1 MAEMD
6 GPNPAI
12 ERGVASVPSRIGF
25 GPVQVSDGVHT
36 VGGGLRPATDSR
48 RWNGVC
54 EPGSVPP
61 SRRRRA
67 VPVLVTGAPA
77 APSSPQFQGARM
89 ATRQTLP
96 VLPLR
101 GTVIFPGITAPIA
114 AGRPATLRA
123 IEAAL
128 KGDRLVFAVAQRDNA
143 DEPTPDILYSM
154 GVVARIG
161 QIQRGLGGVQL
172 LLQGEARA
180 TALQF
185 SENDGYFSAT
195 ILPSEEMPPLDE
207 NDPVFEA
214 LHKETRE
221 RAAELGERRG
231 LPEEVVHQVLDNVT
245 EPGRFADL
253 VAGYIDL
260 TVAEK
265 QGLLETLSVEERL
278 RRVLVLVQRQIG
290 MLEAQ
295 DEIKSAVQEELGERQ
310 REMYLREQL
319 KAIQK
324 ELGDED
330 QSKEVEELREKLGK
344 LPLPKEARAEVERE
358 LGRLERA
365 GRESME
371 AQVIRTYLEWIAE
384 LPWGE
389 RSDDNLDLPHATEVL
404 DEDHY
409 GLQDVKDRVLEF
421 LAVRQ
426 LRARQLADEM
436 EKTGEVPAARLRVDS
451 DDANPALGSEDGDR
465 QITDTR
471 EAKARAM
478 ARGPILLFIGPP
490 GVGKTS
496 IAKSIA
502 RALGREYVRVALGGA
517 RDEADIRGHRR
528 TYVGAMPGRI
538 IQGMKQAGTKNPVF
552 LLDEVDKLGTS
563 FQGDPA
569 SALLEVLDPAQ
580 NDSFTDH
587 YLGIPFDL
595 SEVLFIATANF
606 IQNIPGPLL
615 DRMEVV
621 EFSGYTEREK
631 AEIAKK
637 YLIPRQ
643 LEESGLGNRG
653 LTISDDAVMSV
664 VSRYT
669 RESGVRQL
677 ERQLGAVARKIA
689 RRVASGDSSILDD
702 HVVDVDEVRDL
713 LGRPR
718 VHPERA
724 QEANEVGMATGMY
737 YTPMGGDIM
746 FVEASVR
753 RFYGGQ
759 PAGEAPSGP
768 GGPVSLI
775 LTGQLGDV
783 MKESARA
790 AFTFATNNASRL
802 GIPRD
807 RLGAIEAHI
816 HVPAGAIPK
825 DGPSAGIAIATAL
838 VSEMS
843 DRPVRRDVAM
853 TGEITLRGRVLPIGG
868 VKEKV
873 LGAHRAGIKDVII
886 PKANEAD
893 LEDVPEEVRE
903 QLTFHPVETL
913 EEVLAIAL
921 LPAEAAEPR
930 EEKLEAVGA

>member
-1 MAEMD
+1 MA
-6 GPNPAI
+6 
-12 ERGVASVPSRIGF
+12 
-25 GPVQVSDGVHT
+25 Q
-36 VGGGLRPATDSR
+36 
-48 RWNGVC
+48 
-54 EPGSVPP
+54 
-61 SRRRRA
+61 
-67 VPVLVTGAPA
+67 
-77 APSSPQFQGARM
+77 
-89 ATRQTLP
+89 RQTLP

-101 GTVIFPGITAPIA
+101 GTVIFPGVTNPIA
-114 AGRPATLRA
+114 AGRPGTLRA

-128 KGDRLVFAVAQRDNA
+128 KGDRLVFAVAQRDNT
-143 DEPTPDILYSM
+143 DEPEPEILYTM
-154 GVVARIG
+154 GVIARIG

-172 LLQGEARA
+172 LLQGEQRA
-180 TALQF
+180 TSLQYTMG
-185 SENDGYFSAT
+185 DGYLTSVVVPT
-195 ILPSEEMPPLDE
+195 EEMNAL
-207 NDPVFEA
+207 NDQDAAFEA

-221 RAAELGERRG
+221 RAQELGEKRG
-231 LPEEVVHQVLDNVT
+231 LPEEVVHQVLDSVDD
-245 EPGRFADL
+245 PGKFADL
-253 VAGYIDL
+253 VAGYIEL
-260 TVAEK
+260 TVPEK

-278 RRVLVLVQRQIG
+278 RRVLVHVQRQIG

-295 DEIKSAVQEELGERQ
+295 EEIKSQVQEELGERQ
-310 REMYLREQL
+310 REMFLREQL

-324 ELGDED
+324 ELGDDD
-330 QSKEVEELREKLGK
+330 QAKEVQELREKLAK
-344 LPLPKEARAEVERE
+344 LELSKEARTEVERE
-358 LGRLERA
+358 LGRLERS

-384 LPWGE
+384 LPWGK
-389 RSDDNLDLPHATEVL
+389 RSDDHLDLKGAGVIL

-426 LRARQLADEM
+426 LRAEQVAAEV
-436 EKTGEVPAARLRVDS
+436 EKTGEVPAIVLKGSR
-451 DDANPALGSEDGDR
+451 DDATPTLGQHENDER
-465 QITDTR
+465 ITTAV

-478 ARGPILLFIGPP
+478 AKGPILLFVGPP

-496 IAKSIA
+496 IAKSVA
-502 RALGREYVRVALGGA
+502 RSLGRQYVRVALGGA

-552 LLDEVDKLGTS
+552 LLDEVDKLGQS

-621 EFSGYTEREK
+621 DFSGYTEREK

-643 LEESGLGNRG
+643 LEESGLKGRD
-653 LTISDDAVMSV
+653 IVFSEEAVMSI
-664 VSRYT
+664 VSQYT

-677 ERQLGAVARKIA
+677 EREIGRVWRKVARLL
-689 RRVASGDSSILDD
+689 ASGDTHATDD
-702 HVVDVDEVRDL
+702 KVIDAAEVREL
-713 LGRPR
+713 LGRPK

-724 QEANEVGMATGMY
+724 KQEHEVGIATGMY
-737 YTPMGGDIM
+737 YTPQGGDIM
-746 FVEASVR
+746 FVEASIR
-753 RFYGGQ
+753 QEPLRTTEDGERDGR
-759 PAGEAPSGP
+759 AGPI
-768 GGPVSLI
+768 SLI

-790 AFTFATNNASRL
+790 ALTYATNNAAAL
-802 GIPRD
+802 GIPAD
-807 RLGAIEAHI
+807 RLVGAREAHI

-825 DGPSAGIAIATAL
+825 DGPSAGLAIATAI
-838 VSEMS
+838 VSELS
-843 DRPVRRDVAM
+843 GQQVRRDVAM
-853 TGEITLRGRVLPIGG
+853 TGEITLRGRALPIGG
-868 VKEKV
+868 IKEKV
-873 LGAHRAGIKDVII
+873 LGAHRAGIKTII
-886 PKANEAD
+886 LPRQNEAD
-893 LEDVPEEVRE
+893 LEDVPEEVRNS
-903 QLTFHPVETL
+903 LTFHPVDTL
-913 EEVLAIAL
+913 SEVLRIAL
-921 LPAEAAEPR
+921 VDGERKIGVRAA
-930 EEKLEAVGA
+930 

>member
-1 MAEMD
+1 MA
-6 GPNPAI
+6 
-12 ERGVASVPSRIGF
+12 
-25 GPVQVSDGVHT
+25 Q
-36 VGGGLRPATDSR
+36 
-48 RWNGVC
+48 
-54 EPGSVPP
+54 
-61 SRRRRA
+61 
-67 VPVLVTGAPA
+67 
-77 APSSPQFQGARM
+77 
-89 ATRQTLP
+89 RQTLP

-101 GTVIFPGITAPIA
+101 GTVIFPGLTQPIA
-114 AGRPATLRA
+114 AGRPSTLRA
-123 IEAAL
+123 IESAL
-128 KGDRLVFAVAQRDNA
+128 KSDRLVFAVAQRDNA
-143 DEPTPDILYSM
+143 EEPTADILYSM
-154 GVVARIG
+154 GVIARIG

-172 LLQGEARA
+172 LLQGEQRA
-180 TALQF
+180 TALQY
-185 SENDGYFSAT
+185 STADGFLSAV
-195 ILPSEEMPPLDE
+195 IVPAEEMTPQTE
-207 NDPVFEA
+207 NDPAFTA
-214 LHKETRE
+214 LQKETRE

-231 LPEEVVHQVLDNVT
+231 LPEEVVHQVLDSVT

-260 TVAEK
+260 PVAEK

-278 RRVLVLVQRQIG
+278 RRILVHVQRQVG
-290 MLEAQ
+290 LLEAQ
-295 DEIKSAVQEELGERQ
+295 EDIKSQVQEELGERQ

-324 ELGDED
+324 ELGDD
-330 QSKEVEELREKLGK
+330 DSSKEITELRDKLSK
-344 LPLPKEARAEVERE
+344 LELPKEARAEVERE

-384 LPWGE
+384 LPWNK
-389 RSDDNLDLPHATEVL
+389 RSDDQLELKHAEAVL
-404 DEDHY
+404 EEDHY
-409 GLQDVKDRVLEF
+409 GLKDVKDRVLEF

-426 LRARQLADEM
+426 LRAQQLAEEV
-436 EKTGEVPAARLRVDS
+436 EKTGEVPAAKLLSDK
-451 DDANPALGSEDGDR
+451 DDATPSLVTSEAADR
-465 QITDTR
+465 LITDKS
-471 EAKARAM
+471 EAKSRAM
-478 ARGPILLFIGPP
+478 AKGPILLFIGPP

-502 RALGREYVRVALGGA
+502 RSLGREYVRVALGGA

-538 IQGMKQAGTKNPVF
+538 IQGLKQAGTKNPVF

-563 FQGDPA
+563 YQGDPS

-580 NDSFTDH
+580 NDTFTDH

-606 IQNIPGPLL
+606 VQNIPGPLL

-621 EFSGYTEREK
+621 DFAGYTEREK

-637 YLIPRQ
+637 YLLPRQ
-643 LEESGLGNRG
+643 LEESGLSDKSI
-653 LTISDDAVMSV
+653 TFTDDAIMSV
-664 VSRYT
+664 VSNYT

-677 ERQLGAVARKIA
+677 ERQIGAVARKLA
-689 RRVASGDSSILDD
+689 RKLASSEQVEHI
-702 HVVDVDEVRDL
+702 VDAETVREL

-718 VHPERA
+718 VHPEHA
-724 QEANEVGMATGMY
+724 LPESEVGIATGMY

-746 FVEASVR
+746 FVEASIR
-753 RFYGGQ
+753 RYYGNREGDAATQ
-759 PAGEAPSGP
+759 VGP
-768 GGPVSLI
+768 GGAVSLI

-790 AFTFATNNASRL
+790 AFTYATNNAAKL

-838 VSEMS
+838 VSEMA
-843 DRPVRRDVAM
+843 DRPVRQDVAM

-868 VKEKV
+868 LKEKV
-873 LGAHRAGIKDVII
+873 LGAHRAGIKIIII
-886 PKANEAD
+886 PKGNEAD
-893 LEDVPEEVRE
+893 IEDVPEEVRNVLE
-903 QLTFHPVETL
+903 FHPVETL
-913 EEVLAIAL
+913 SEVLRIAL
-921 LPAEAAEPR
+921 VPAESAEPAR
-930 EEKLEAVGA
+930 PLEMKEVA

>member
-1 MAEMD
+1 MA
-6 GPNPAI
+6 
-12 ERGVASVPSRIGF
+12 
-25 GPVQVSDGVHT
+25 Q
-36 VGGGLRPATDSR
+36 
-48 RWNGVC
+48 
-54 EPGSVPP
+54 
-61 SRRRRA
+61 
-67 VPVLVTGAPA
+67 
-77 APSSPQFQGARM
+77 
-89 ATRQTLP
+89 RQTLP

-101 GTVIFPGITAPIA
+101 GTVIFPGLTQPIA
-114 AGRPATLRA
+114 AGRPSTLRA
-123 IEAAL
+123 IESAL
-128 KGDRLVFAVAQRDNA
+128 KGDRLVFAVAQRDNSE
-143 DEPTPDILYSM
+143 EPTADILYSM
-154 GVVARIG
+154 GVIARIG

-172 LLQGEARA
+172 LLQGEQRA
-180 TALQF
+180 TALQY
-185 SENDGYFSAT
+185 STADGFLSAV
-195 ILPSEEMPPLDE
+195 IVPAEEMNPQTE
-207 NDPVFEA
+207 NDPAFTA
-214 LHKETRE
+214 LQKETRE

-231 LPEEVVHQVLDNVT
+231 LPEEVVHQVLDSVT

-260 TVAEK
+260 PVPEK

-278 RRVLVLVQRQIG
+278 RRVLVHVQRQVG
-290 MLEAQ
+290 LLEAQ
-295 DEIKSAVQEELGERQ
+295 EDIKSQVQEELGERQ

-324 ELGDED
+324 ELGDD
-330 QSKEVEELREKLGK
+330 DSSKEITELRDKLSK
-344 LPLPKEARAEVERE
+344 LELSKEGRAEVERE

-384 LPWGE
+384 LPWNK
-389 RSDDNLDLPHATEVL
+389 RSDDQLDLKHAETVL
-404 DEDHY
+404 EEDHY
-409 GLQDVKDRVLEF
+409 GLTDVKDRVLEF

-426 LRARQLADEM
+426 LRAKQLAEEV
-436 EKTGEVPAARLRVDS
+436 EKTGEVPAAKLFAEK
-451 DDANPALGSEDGDR
+451 DDATPSLATGDAPDR
-465 QITDTR
+465 LITDQA
-471 EAKARAM
+471 EAKSRAM
-478 ARGPILLFIGPP
+478 AKGPILLFIGPP

-502 RALGREYVRVALGGA
+502 RSLGREYVRVALGGA

-538 IQGMKQAGTKNPVF
+538 VQGLKQAGTKNPVF

-563 FQGDPA
+563 YQGDPS

-580 NDSFTDH
+580 NDTFTDH

-606 IQNIPGPLL
+606 VQNIPGPLL

-621 EFSGYTEREK
+621 DFAGYTEKEK

-637 YLIPRQ
+637 YLLPRQ
-643 LEESGLGNRG
+643 LEESGLSDKE
-653 LTISDDAVMSV
+653 ISFTEDAVMSI
-664 VSRYT
+664 VSNYT

-677 ERQLGAVARKIA
+677 ERQIGAVARKLA
-689 RRVASGDSSILDD
+689 RKLASSEAVE
-702 HVVDVDEVRDL
+702 HVVDAETVREL

-718 VHPERA
+718 VHPEHA
-724 QEANEVGMATGMY
+724 LAESEVGIATGMY

-746 FVEASVR
+746 FVEASIR
-753 RFYGGQ
+753 RYYGNRDTDS
-759 PAGEAPSGP
+759 ASVGP
-768 GGPVSLI
+768 GGAVSLI

-790 AFTFATNNASRL
+790 AFTYATNNAAKL

-838 VSEMS
+838 VSEMA
-843 DRPVRRDVAM
+843 DRPVRQEVAM

-868 VKEKV
+868 LKEKV
-873 LGAHRAGIKDVII
+873 LGAHRAGIKVIII
-886 PKANEAD
+886 PKGNEAD
-893 LEDVPEEVRE
+893 IEDVPEDVRNTLE
-903 QLTFHPVETL
+903 FHPVETL
-913 EEVLAIAL
+913 SEVLKIAL
-921 LPAEAAEPR
+921 VPAEPGEKAAP
-930 EEKLEAVGA
+930 LEMKEVA

>member
-1 MAEMD
+1 MA
-6 GPNPAI
+6 
-12 ERGVASVPSRIGF
+12 
-25 GPVQVSDGVHT
+25 Q
-36 VGGGLRPATDSR
+36 
-48 RWNGVC
+48 
-54 EPGSVPP
+54 
-61 SRRRRA
+61 
-67 VPVLVTGAPA
+67 
-77 APSSPQFQGARM
+77 
-89 ATRQTLP
+89 RQTLP

-101 GTVIFPGITAPIA
+101 GTVIFPGLTAPIA
-114 AGRPATLRA
+114 AGRPGTLRA

-128 KGDRLVFAVAQRDNA
+128 KSDRLVFAVAQRDNT

-154 GVVARIG
+154 GVIARIG

-172 LLQGEARA
+172 LLQGEQRA
-180 TALQF
+180 TALQYST
-185 SENDGYFSAT
+185 SEGYLTAVVMST
-195 ILPSEEMPPLDE
+195 EEMTPL
-207 NDPVFEA
+207 NDHDPAFEA
-214 LHKETRE
+214 LHKEIRE

-231 LPEEVVHQVLDNVT
+231 LPEEVVHQVLDSVT

-253 VAGYIDL
+253 VAGYIEL
-260 TVAEK
+260 PVAEK

-278 RRVLVLVQRQIG
+278 RRVLVHVQRQIG
-290 MLEAQ
+290 LLEAQ
-295 DEIKSAVQEELGERQ
+295 EEIKSQVQEELGERQ

-324 ELGDED
+324 ELGDDD
-330 QSKEVEELREKLGK
+330 QAKEVSELRDKLTK
-344 LPLPKEARAEVERE
+344 LNLPKEARAEVERE
-358 LGRLERA
+358 LGRLERS

-384 LPWGE
+384 LPWNT
-389 RSDDNLDLPHATEVL
+389 RSDDHLDLRRATEVL

-426 LRARQLADEM
+426 LRAQQLAEEV
-436 EKTGEVPAARLRVDS
+436 EKTGELPASKIKAAKE
-451 DDANPALGSEDGDR
+451 DATPALNVVDDDDR
-465 QITDTR
+465 TITDAK

-478 ARGPILLFIGPP
+478 AKGPILLFVGPP

-552 LLDEVDKLGTS
+552 LLDEVDKLGVS
-563 FQGDPA
+563 FQGDPS

-587 YLGIPFDL
+587 YLGVPFDL

-615 DRMEVV
+615 DRMETVD
-621 EFSGYTEREK
+621 FAGYTEREK

-643 LEESGLGNRG
+643 LEDAGLADKNVSF
-653 LTISDDAVMSV
+653 TDDAVMSV
-664 VSRYT
+664 VSNYT

-677 ERQLGAVARKIA
+677 ERQIGAVARKVA
-689 RRVASGDSSILDD
+689 RRIAAGDSGMIADGKID
-702 HVVDVDEVRDL
+702 ANEVREL
-713 LGRPR
+713 LGRPK

-724 QEANEVGMATGMY
+724 AETNEVGIATGMY

-746 FVEASVR
+746 FVEASIR
-753 RFYGGQ
+753 RYYGG
-759 PAGEAPSGP
+759 APNVDQSMQVGP
-768 GGPVSLI
+768 GGAVSLI

-790 AFTFATNNASRL
+790 AFTYATNNAAKL
-802 GIPRD
+802 GIPKD

-868 VKEKV
+868 LKEKV
-873 LGAHRAGIKDVII
+873 LGAHRAGIKVIVL
-886 PKANEAD
+886 PKENEAD
-893 LEDVPEEVRE
+893 IEDIPDEVRS
-903 QLTFHPVETL
+903 QLSFHPVETL
-913 EEVLAIAL
+913 EEVLKIAL
-921 LPAEAAEPR
+921 VAEKDAEASED
-930 EEKLEAVGA
+930 KKEAMAAA